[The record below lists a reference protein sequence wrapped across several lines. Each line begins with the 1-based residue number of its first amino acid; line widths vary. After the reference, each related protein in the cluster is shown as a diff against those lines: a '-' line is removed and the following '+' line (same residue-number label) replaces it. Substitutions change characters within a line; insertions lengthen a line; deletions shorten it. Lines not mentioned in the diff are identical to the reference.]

1 MALPSPS
8 GVVRVLISDGF
19 TSLDPVK
26 PLLTA
31 VTLEASIVSRLV
43 SWARRE
49 KQEREARAAMA
60 RNNRD
65 LTTVSPGCFFHLD
78 NPFSAVGV
86 NHFQMHVILIKL
98 RDGE

>member
-43 SWARRE
+43 SWA
-49 KQEREARAAMA
+49 EREAAARAVNEIIIRKK
-60 RNNRD
+60 RN
-65 LTTVSPGCFFHLD
+65 LVT
-78 NPFSAVGV
+78 
-86 NHFQMHVILIKL
+86 
-98 RDGE
+98 E